1 MANSVSSLVTP
12 LEPQHELHPTSKT
25 GASKGQKEGSRLARE
40 AGKSSLPISRVQR
53 ILKADKELPT
63 VAKEGVFLISIATEE
78 FIKQLMAAANRV
90 CERERRTT
98 VHHRDIATVAHRVD
112 EFVFLEEII
121 PWATSA
127 LPPRNGKAHS

>member
-98 VHHRDIATVAHRVD
+98 VHHRDID